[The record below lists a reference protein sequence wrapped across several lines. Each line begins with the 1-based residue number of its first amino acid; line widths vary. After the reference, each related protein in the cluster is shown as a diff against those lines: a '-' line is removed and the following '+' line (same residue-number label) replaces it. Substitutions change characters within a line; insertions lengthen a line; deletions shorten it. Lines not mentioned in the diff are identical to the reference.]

1 MGGRGDTGGAHRGC
15 HRPSVRP
22 AERISR
28 FLAEQRLPLSLVGAS
43 YAGVSVNDCIAS
55 AKAAVEQLLGG

>member
-1 MGGRGDTGGAHRGC
+1 MGVPWHPRRH
-15 HRPSVRP
+15 PPPVPVP
-22 AERISR
+22 AERIGR

-55 AKAAVEQLLGG
+55 AKAAVGRLLGQPR